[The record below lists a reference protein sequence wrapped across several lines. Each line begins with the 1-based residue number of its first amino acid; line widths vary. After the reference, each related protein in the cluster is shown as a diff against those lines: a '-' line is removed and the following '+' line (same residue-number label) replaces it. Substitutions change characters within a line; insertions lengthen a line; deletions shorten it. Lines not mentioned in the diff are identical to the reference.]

1 MECEDKSMERQKL
14 VDGPDEEEDL
24 TLPTSI
30 GTTVLSKTP
39 ISPQNVCEYSV
50 SMSDTPRLNFFLG
63 SRSIQALE
71 VIHSSR
77 NRWGKSAAKLNL
89 VM

>member
-39 ISPQNVCEYSV
+39 ISPQNVC
-50 SMSDTPRLNFFLG
+50 
-63 SRSIQALE
+63 
-71 VIHSSR
+71 
-77 NRWGKSAAKLNL
+77 K
-89 VM
+89 

>member
-39 ISPQNVCEYSV
+39 ISPQNVCEHILYLT
-50 SMSDTPRLNFFLG
+50 DTPRLEFFFPG
-63 SRSIQALE
+63 SRSILALE
-71 VIHSSR
+71 VTHSSL
-77 NRWGKSAAKLNL
+77 SL
-89 VM
+89 